1 MNKPA
6 AAGEAGLRVRVDKW
20 LWAARFFKTR
30 SLAKA
35 AIEGG
40 QVHCQGQ
47 RVKVSREVM
56 PGMELT
62 IRQGNEH
69 KTVVIKALSEVRG
82 PAPVAQL
89 LYEETADSVTLRE
102 RHAAERKAMNLA
114 HPDHR
119 PNKKERRQIHRFQRD
134 LG

>member
-1 MNKPA
+1 MSTPA
-6 AAGEAGLRVRVDKW
+6 ARVRIDKW

-30 SLAKA
+30 SLAKS

-40 QVHCQGQ
+40 QVHCEGQ
-47 RVKVSREVM
+47 RVKVSREVVA
-56 PGMELT
+56 GMTLR
-62 IRQGNEH
+62 IRQGHEH
-69 KTVVIKALSEVRG
+69 KTVTVLALSEVRG

-89 LYEETADSVTLRE
+89 LYAETAESIAERA
-102 RHAAERKAMNLA
+102 RHAAARQAMNLA

-134 LG
+134 WGE